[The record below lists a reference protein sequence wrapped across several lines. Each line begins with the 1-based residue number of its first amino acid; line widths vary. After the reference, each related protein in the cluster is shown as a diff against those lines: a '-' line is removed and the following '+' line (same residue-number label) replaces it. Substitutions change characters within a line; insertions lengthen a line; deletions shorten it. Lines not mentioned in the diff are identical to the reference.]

1 MNQPPALAHWLLRH
15 FGCSANNE
23 AVVGD
28 LDERY
33 RNGRSRRWYWS
44 QVLIALIVGFIE
56 DIWRHKLFALRAVF
70 VGMIFLH
77 LIAGTLFPAFGRLI
91 YGFVLA
97 ATKSDGQLPLWIYI
111 AFALVACLTG
121 VTSGWLTGRFHRDHE
136 RTAMLLYTLS
146 VVLYLVGFGF
156 VAGIKYSPLSI
167 GGSPE
172 YYFLNS
178 AFLAGSTFLG
188 CIHAF
193 TIRQAI

>member
-56 DIWRHKLFALRAVF
+56 DIWRHKLFALRVVF
-70 VGMIFLH
+70 VGMLFLH
-77 LIAGTLFPAFGRLI
+77 LIAGMLFPAFGRLI
-91 YGFVLA
+91 FGFVLA
-97 ATKSDGQLPLWIYI
+97 TTKSDGQLPLWIYI

-136 RTAMLLYTLS
+136 LTAMLLYTLS

>member
-23 AVVGD
+23 TVVGD

-56 DIWRHKLFALRAVF
+56 DIWRHKLFALRVVF
-70 VGMIFLH
+70 VGMLFLH
-77 LIAGTLFPAFGRLI
+77 LIAGMLFPAFGRLI
-91 YGFVLA
+91 FGFVLA
-97 ATKSDGQLPLWIYI
+97 TTKSDGQLPLWIYI